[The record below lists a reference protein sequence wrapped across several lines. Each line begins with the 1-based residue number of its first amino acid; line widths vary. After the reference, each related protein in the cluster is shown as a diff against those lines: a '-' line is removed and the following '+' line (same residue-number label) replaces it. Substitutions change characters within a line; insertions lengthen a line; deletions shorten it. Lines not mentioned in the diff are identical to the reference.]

1 MGWFFLLVTNGHEP
15 ESIDDLFNTV
25 HGIYGP
31 MASGKTGEFITR
43 IGELKLFQKRKKF
56 VVRVVKS
63 DLDTRLFRPGE
74 DPLTELFSRNNHQK
88 LGDIISINS
97 KEDTYTQLTHIL
109 DEAKQEARELY
120 KNERVVFGVPEAQF
134 MGSSL
139 IKFVENLGTDVY
151 FIWEGL
157 LYNFRG
163 EPFAFPDYKNNM
175 TSLVAVSDYLVR
187 KRAYC
192 DFGDCMRF
200 ADHSQRLTPDGEP
213 DHYSSELVV
222 VDQPTAEKK
231 HGYEARCDEH
241 HFVPGKAEAHLIK
254 LQVQQ
259 TGEKGISLEDLYDI
273 SKKLG
278 VSRQETELIVGAFI
292 REEQM
297 HQQDNN
303 ILYRT

>member
-1 MGWFFLLVTNGHEP
+1 MVTNGHEP

-43 IGELKLFQKRKKF
+43 LGELKLFQERKRF

-63 DLDTRLFRPGE
+63 DLDTRLFRPNE
-74 DPLTELFSRNNHQK
+74 NPLKELFSRNNHQR
-88 LGDIISINS
+88 LDDIISISS
-97 KEDTYTQLTHIL
+97 KEDTYTQLRQIL
-109 DEAKQEARELY
+109 DEAKLEAKKLY
-120 KNERVVFGVPEAQF
+120 GNERVVFGVPEAQF

-139 IKFVENLGTDVY
+139 IKFVENLGPDVY

-163 EPFAFPDYKNNM
+163 EPFAFPDYKDDM
-175 TSLVAVSDYLVR
+175 TSLIALSDYLVR

-200 ADHSQRLTPDGEP
+200 ADHSQRLNPEGEP
-213 DHYSSELVV
+213 DHYSSKLVV

-241 HFVPGKAEAHLIK
+241 HFVPGKPEAHLIK

-259 TGEKGISLEDLYDI
+259 TGERGLDLQDLYTI
-273 SKKLG
+273 SQKLG
-278 VSRQETELIVGAFI
+278 VSQQETDLIVGAFI

-297 HQQDNN
+297 YQKGNN
-303 ILYRT
+303 LILRV

>member
-1 MGWFFLLVTNGHEP
+1 MAINGHEP
-15 ESIDDLFNTV
+15 ESIDELFNTV

-43 IGELKLFQKRKKF
+43 ISELKLFQERKKF

-74 DPLTELFSRNNHQK
+74 DPLSELFSRNNNQQ
-88 LGDIISINS
+88 LSDIISISS
-97 KEDTYTQLTHIL
+97 KEDTYTQLNQIL
-109 DEAKQEARELY
+109 EEARQEATAFY
-120 KNERVVFGVPEAQF
+120 GNERVVFGVPEAQF

-139 IKFVENLGTDVY
+139 IKFVENLGPDVY

-163 EPFAFPDYKNNM
+163 EPFAFPDYKDNM
-175 TSLVAVSDYLVR
+175 ESLVALSDYLVR

-200 ADHSQRLTPDGEP
+200 ADHSQRLTPEGEP
-213 DHYSSELVV
+213 DPYSSELVV

-259 TGEKGISLEDLYDI
+259 TGEKGLSMSDIYDI
-273 SKKLG
+273 SQRLS
-278 VSRQETELIVGAFI
+278 VSQQETELIVGAFI
-292 REEQM
+292 REKQM
-297 HQQDNN
+297 YQKGDNV
-303 ILYRT
+303 ILRM